1 MPFNIV
7 NNLKLFTAEFC
18 LFHALDDLEAA
29 IKAPHT
35 PAGQTVDFKE
45 QPGEPEYFLALV
57 GPWILWTIRKGTL
70 SKVLAYLCL

>member
-1 MPFNIV
+1 MV

-35 PAGQTVDFKE
+35 PAGQLISRNSRGN
-45 QPGEPEYFLALV
+45 QIIFLHL
-57 GPWILWTIRKGTL
+57 
-70 SKVLAYLCL
+70 